1 MLSKKGVLFGIV
13 GKMKPVHLV
22 YCENYTIESQ
32 GGFSSTIDLNKGKKI
47 HDKLVLEGLV
57 GENEFINPG
66 TISIEELSEV
76 HTIDFIYNLNQDP
89 SLFFTLSGLELLISP
104 SVEELLKHFDP
115 RPYFFSI
122 VNGTKVAALLAWERK
137 GIAVNLG
144 GGFHHAGIVSGKDMY
159 GGYCVIADIPV
170 AIHHLRKSYSE
181 IQNILIIDC
190 DQHCG
195 DGNTF
200 TFEDDPT
207 VFTFSIHQ
215 SQYFRPRVKKNN
227 LDIVTGRNPGTKRY
241 ISLLESGLKQV
252 YSRFSPD
259 IVFYIEGAD
268 PYINDLGGGMAISKE
283 GLLKRDLMV
292 YEGVRS
298 RQLPLVV
305 VLGGGY
311 GPATWAIHYQFISE
325 ILKMSLSRQMGI

>member
-1 MLSKKGVLFGIV
+1 M
-13 GKMKPVHLV
+13 GKTKPVYLI
-22 YCENYTIESQ
+22 YCKNYTIGNQ
-32 GGFSSTIDLNKGKKI
+32 GGFSSTNDLNKGQKI
-47 HDKLVLEGLV
+47 RDRLIHEGLVLEDEL
-57 GENEFINPG
+57 IDPG
-66 TISIEELSEV
+66 VISNQELSEV
-76 HTIDFIYNLNQDP
+76 HTEEFIHNLNQAP

-104 SVEELLKHFDP
+104 SVEELLKYFDP

-122 VNGTKVAALLAWERK
+122 VNGTKVAALLAWEKK
-137 GIAVNLG
+137 GIAINLG

-159 GGYCVIADIPV
+159 GGYCVLADIPV
-170 AIHHLRKSYSE
+170 AIHHLRKGHPEVSK
-181 IQNILIIDC
+181 ILILDC

-200 TFEDDPT
+200 TFEDDDT

-241 ISLLESGLKQV
+241 LSLVESGLKQV

-268 PYINDLGGGMAISKE
+268 PYVNDLGGGMAISKE
-283 GLLKRDLMV
+283 GLLMRDRLV
-292 YEGVRS
+292 YESVTNRN
-298 RQLPLVV
+298 LPFVV
-305 VLGGGY
+305 TLGGGY
-311 GPATWAIHYQFISE
+311 GPEAWEIHYQFIAE
-325 ILKMSLSRQMGI
+325 VLKKD

>member
-1 MLSKKGVLFGIV
+1 MNEPIYLIY
-13 GKMKPVHLV
+13 GKDYSV
-22 YCENYTIESQ
+22 EGRE
-32 GGFSSTIDLNKGKKI
+32 GFSSTIDLNKGKKI
-47 HDKLVLEGLV
+47 HDELIREESVNEGV
-57 GENEFINPG
+57 FVDPG
-66 TISIEELSEV
+66 PISVEELSEV
-76 HTIDFIYNLNQDP
+76 HSKAYIQNLVQNP

-104 SVEELLKHFDP
+104 GIEELLNYFDP

-122 VNGTKVAALLAWERK
+122 VNGTKVASFLAWEKR
-137 GIAVNLG
+137 GVAINLG
-144 GGFHHAGIVSGKDMY
+144 GGFHHAGISSGKDMY
-159 GGYCVIADIPV
+159 GGYCVIADIPI
-170 AIHHLRKSYSE
+170 AIHHLRKTYPE

-227 LDIVTGRNPGTKRY
+227 LDIATGRNPGTKRY
-241 ISLLESGLKQV
+241 LSLLESGLKQV

-268 PYINDLGGGMAISKE
+268 PYIDDLGGGMAISKE

-311 GPATWAIHYQFISE
+311 GPDTWEIHYQFISE
-325 ILKMSLSRQMGI
+325 ILKMSSSRQTGI